1 MKARSLAIAVA
12 VTIAAGAVA
21 AGTQAAPAA
30 VGLKPYGE
38 WTYVQAMSIEKGKTL
53 TSSAHGT
60 LRLFKSGVFSD
71 KRGIADFFPSH
82 KAGKFKFVGNK
93 IYFTAIKNGRRDP
106 ANDGVYTYVFSRKYL
121 ALSIVTK
128 LDDGSKLAFLLYLK
142 GSENLP
148 RCKNLGISLKC

>member
-1 MKARSLAIAVA
+1 MKGRSLAIAVA
-12 VTIAAGAVA
+12 ATISAGAAAGGGGA
-21 AGTQAAPAA
+21 ASTA
-30 VGLKPYGE
+30 VGLKPYGD
-38 WTYVQAMSIEKGKTL
+38 WTYVQAMSIEEGQTR

-71 KRGIADFFPSH
+71 KRGIADFFPSY

-106 ANDGVYTYVFSRKYL
+106 ENDGVYTYVFSRKYL

-128 LDDGSKLAFLLYLK
+128 LEDGSKLAFLLYLK